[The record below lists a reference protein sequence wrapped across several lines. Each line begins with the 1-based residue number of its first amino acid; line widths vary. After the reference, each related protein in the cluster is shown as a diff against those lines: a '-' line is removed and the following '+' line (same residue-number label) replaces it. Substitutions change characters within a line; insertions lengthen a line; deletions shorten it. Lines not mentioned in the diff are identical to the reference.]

1 MSYSFCAIASLCS
14 TFTFPGHARQI
25 RRTVRMG
32 LEVESGL
39 LPSLIMQRLE
49 RNGIIYSLSL
59 VIKSQPEMVVLKL
72 VVPS

>member
-1 MSYSFCAIASLCS
+1 
-14 TFTFPGHARQI
+14 
-25 RRTVRMG
+25 MG